1 MRAALV
7 TSFGEPDVF
16 ELTELPDPLPGA
28 GQLSIDVSHAAV
40 GLIDVYLRQ
49 GLLKDNPALPH
60 PPYVPGLEVAG
71 TVRALGHG
79 VTGFRIG
86 DPVVTLAGSGPTDG
100 YASVAVVDAVH
111 AISLVG
117 TDIDPALAVAAIPN
131 AVIAHLALTQAAHLQ
146 PGERV
151 LVHGAYGGLASV
163 FPGMARLLGAA
174 QVVGTARA
182 TSGTARTTSGS
193 ASDTSPAGDPAS
205 ASAAADTPRSLP
217 YDQVVGSDF
226 VDALDGQLFDVVI
239 DPVGGQLRT
248 DSLQVMAP
256 MGRLLLVGNGSD
268 DWSHSVPTNELWLK
282 NLALRGFNA
291 GLYIP
296 AHPEQIAPAA
306 AAAIEAARE
315 GLLPLR
321 TTTLPLSDAAEAH
334 RRLEKGGVGGR
345 ILLTP

>member
-131 AVIAHLALTQAAHLQ
+131 AVIAYLALTEAAQ
-146 PGERV
+146 FRPGERL

-163 FPGMARLLGAA
+163 FPGVARLLGAGA
-174 QVVGTARA
+174 VVGTAR
-182 TSGTARTTSGS
+182 GTASG
-193 ASDTSPAGDPAS
+193 
-205 ASAAADTPRSLP
+205 AATGSVPTPTDGSRSLP

-226 VDALDGQLFDVVI
+226 VNALDGRLFDVVV

-256 MGRLLLVGNGSD
+256 MGRMLLVGNGSN
-268 DWSHSVPTNELWLK
+268 DWTHTVPTNDLWLK

-291 GLYIP
+291 GLHLP
-296 AHPEQIAPAA
+296 SHPEQVPAA
-306 AAAIEAARE
+306 AEAALRAAQE

-321 TTTLPLSDAAEAH
+321 TTTFPLADAAEAH